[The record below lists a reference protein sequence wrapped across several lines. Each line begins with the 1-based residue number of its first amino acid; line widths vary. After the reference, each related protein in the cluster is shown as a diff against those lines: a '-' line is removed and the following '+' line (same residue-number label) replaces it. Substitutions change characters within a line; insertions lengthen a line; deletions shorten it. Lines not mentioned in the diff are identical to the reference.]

1 MSLILKEKDYLVWH
15 KLDSLDEFDF
25 EGNELPNKNSIDSL
39 DEFDFEGKEFPSRT
53 QAQLIG
59 WA

>member
-1 MSLILKEKDYLVWH
+1 MILKEKDYLVGH

-25 EGNELPNKNSIDSL
+25 EGNELPNKNRIDSL
-39 DEFDFEGKEFPSRT
+39 DEFDIEGKEFPSKT

-59 WA
+59 